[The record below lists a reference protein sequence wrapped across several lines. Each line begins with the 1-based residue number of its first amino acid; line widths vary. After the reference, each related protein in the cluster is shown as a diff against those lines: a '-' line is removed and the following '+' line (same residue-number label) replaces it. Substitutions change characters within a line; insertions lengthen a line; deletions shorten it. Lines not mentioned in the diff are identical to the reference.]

1 MPLLA
6 IDSST
11 HTLGVAIYDG
21 ESVRY
26 ECIWSGKD
34 YHGVELSP
42 GIALALK
49 ASGLKAKELKAIAIA
64 IGPGSYTGTRIGLAI
79 AKGLVFAHRL
89 ALVAVPSLDIVAAG
103 QAVVDLPMVAV
114 LQAGRSRLAAGRYKV
129 KKEQWLADGLPQ
141 LMTAEELTESIQHP
155 TLVCGEL
162 NEDDRKILGRKY
174 KNAVLQSPARSV
186 RRPALLAEIAW
197 TRWQAGD
204 VDDPKGLAP
213 IYLQAG
219 EAAAL

>member
-1 MPLLA
+1 MTLLA
-6 IDSST
+6 LDSST
-11 HTLGVAIYDG
+11 HTLGVALYDG
-21 ESVRY
+21 ERVRY
-26 ECIWSGKD
+26 ECTWSGKD

-49 ASGLKAKELKAIAIA
+49 ASGLKAKELKAVAIA
-64 IGPGSYTGTRIGLAI
+64 IGPGSYTGLRIGLAI
-79 AKGLVFAHRL
+79 AKGLAFAHRL
-89 ALVAVPSLDIVAAG
+89 ALIAVPSLNIVAAG
-103 QAVVDLPMVAV
+103 QAVLDLPMVAV

-129 KKEQWLADGLPQ
+129 KKEQWLADGPPQ
-141 LMTAEELTESIQHP
+141 LMSAEALSESIQRP

-162 NEDDRKILGRKY
+162 SENDRKVLGRKY
-174 KNAVLQSPARSV
+174 KNAVLQSPAWSM

-197 TRWQAGD
+197 ARWQAGD

-219 EAAAL
+219 EAGPG